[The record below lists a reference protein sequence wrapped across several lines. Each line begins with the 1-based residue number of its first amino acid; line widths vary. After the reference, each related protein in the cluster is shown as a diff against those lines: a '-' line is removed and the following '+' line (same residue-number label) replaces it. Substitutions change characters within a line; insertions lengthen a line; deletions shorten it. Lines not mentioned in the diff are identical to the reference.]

1 MARQM
6 TSSAFH
12 KSKTLD
18 NKYMLGDEIGKGAYG
33 RVYKGLDLENGD
45 FVAIKQVSLENI
57 AQEDLNI
64 IMQEIDL
71 LKNLNHKNIVKYLGS
86 LKTKSHLHIIL
97 EYVENGSLAN
107 IIKPNKFGPFPESL
121 VAVYIAQVLEGLVYL
136 HEQGVIHRDIKGAN
150 ILTTKEGL
158 VKLADFG
165 VATKLTEADV
175 NTHSVVGTPYWMA
188 PEVIEMSGVCAASDI
203 WSVGCTVIELLTCVP
218 PYFDLQPMPALF
230 RIVQDENPPIPDS
243 LSPAITD
250 FLRQCFKKDAGQRP
264 DAKTLLS
271 HPWIKNS
278 RRALQNTLRHSG
290 TLRNIEEVGA
300 GGASISSSE
309 QEHNIETSSAEK
321 DKTEMSSS
329 ETSVVSKP
337 CEDDSSKTNLTEE
350 RTNNL
355 DEDNISDQVPTFA
368 IHEKSPIVT
377 SSSRLLGSHDSEI
390 EDERS
395 NLNQQGEVL
404 INGEVEAA
412 ESTKRTVVAKKVEK
426 KGSAV
431 GIIHGKFNFGQK
443 NQESTTRKGVKE
455 PMTSGGNE
463 LSKFSD
469 SPGDASLEDLFHPLD
484 NLEDRVAEASTSASS
499 SNVIQGNVVSDGGKN
514 DLATKLRAT
523 IAQKQMENE
532 SVQASG
538 DLLRLMMG
546 VLKEDVID
554 IDTLVFEDKLP
565 AENLFHLQAVEFSKL
580 VSLLR
585 PDEPEDVIVSSC
597 QKLTTFFH
605 QRPEQKIVFITQHG
619 LLPLMELLEV
629 PRTRVI
635 CSVLQ
640 VLNQI
645 IKDNTEFQEN
655 ACLVGLIPIVMSF
668 AVHDRPREVRMEAA
682 FFFQQLCQS
691 SSLTLQMF
699 IACRGIPILVG
710 FLEADYAKYR
720 EMVHMAIDGMWQVF
734 KLQKST
740 SRNDFCRIA
749 AKNGILLRLINT
761 LYSLNEATRLA
772 SIASGGGFAPDSLSS
787 RPRSGALDSNSPFT
801 RIDSAFYGND
811 LPDHLKV
818 KPGDQI
824 SQTGLL
830 EPSQASAS
838 HSPELRF
845 IASDADRPRS
855 SVSNVEPLSGSRV
868 TDPASLDRLS
878 NSAVK
883 DHLPTRDKESAD
895 RWKNEPSRAEV
906 DLKQQRGANVATGRI
921 SMDKAPKSMDVSTNG
936 SSAHTGSQQENIRP
950 LLSLL
955 DKEPPSRHFS
965 GQLEYVKHLT
975 GMEKHESIL
984 PLLHGSTD
992 KKTNGLDFLMAEFA
1006 EVSGKGRENS
1016 NVDSLPR
1023 SSPQAANK
1031 KHGPLTSNGGTV
1043 AASGLASQR
1052 ASGVLS
1058 GSGVLNARPGSATSS
1073 GLLTHMVSPWNVD
1086 VAREYLEKVADLLFE
1101 FAAADTAVKSYM
1113 CSQSLLSR
1121 LFQMFN
1127 KIEPPILLKLLKCI
1141 NHLST
1146 DPHCLEHLQRADAI
1160 KYLIPN
1166 LDLKEGSLVSQIH
1179 HEVLNA
1185 LFNLCKINKRR
1196 QEQAA
1201 ENGIIPHLM
1210 HFIMSDSPLR
1220 QCALPLLCDMAH
1232 ASRNSREQLRAHGGL
1247 DVYLSL
1253 LEDNIWS
1260 VTSLDSIAVCLA
1272 HDNENRK
1279 VEQALLKKDAV
1290 QKLVKFFQCC
1300 PEQHFLHILEPFL
1313 KIITKS
1319 SRINTTLAV
1328 NGLTPLLI
1336 SRLDH
1341 PDAIARL
1348 NLLKLIKAVYEH
1360 HPRPKQLIVEND
1372 LPQKLKNLIEER
1384 RDGQSSG
1391 GQVLVKQMATS
1402 LLKALHINTVL

>member
-64 IMQEIDL
+64 IM
-71 LKNLNHKNIVKYLGS
+71 NLNHKNIVKYLGS

-290 TLRNIEEVGA
+290 TLRNIDEVGA

-309 QEHNIETSSAEK
+309 QGHNIEASSAEK

-329 ETSVVSKP
+329 ETSVVSKSYD
-337 CEDDSSKTNLTEE
+337 DDSSKTNLTEE

-355 DEDNISDQVPTFA
+355 DEDTISDQVPTFV
-368 IHEKSPIVT
+368 IHEKSPIET
-377 SSSRLLGSHDSEI
+377 SSSKLLGSHDSEI
-390 EDERS
+390 EDQRP
-395 NLNQQGEVL
+395 NLNQQGEVMT
-404 INGEVEAA
+404 NGEVEGA
-412 ESTKRTVVAKKVEK
+412 ESTKKTVVAKKVEK
-426 KGSAV
+426 KASAV

-443 NQESTTRKGVKE
+443 NQESSPRKAVKE
-455 PMTSGGNE
+455 PMTSGSNE

-565 AENLFHLQAVEFSKL
+565 AENLFHLQAVEFNKL

-720 EMVHMAIDGMWQVF
+720 
-734 KLQKST
+734 
-740 SRNDFCRIA
+740 
-749 AKNGILLRLINT
+749 
-761 LYSLNEATRLA
+761 
-772 SIASGGGFAPDSLSS
+772 
-787 RPRSGALDSNSPFT
+787 
-801 RIDSAFYGND
+801 
-811 LPDHLKV
+811 
-818 KPGDQI
+818 
-824 SQTGLL
+824 
-830 EPSQASAS
+830 
-838 HSPELRF
+838 
-845 IASDADRPRS
+845 
-855 SVSNVEPLSGSRV
+855 
-868 TDPASLDRLS
+868 
-878 NSAVK
+878 
-883 DHLPTRDKESAD
+883 
-895 RWKNEPSRAEV
+895 
-906 DLKQQRGANVATGRI
+906 
-921 SMDKAPKSMDVSTNG
+921 
-936 SSAHTGSQQENIRP
+936 
-950 LLSLL
+950 
-955 DKEPPSRHFS
+955 
-965 GQLEYVKHLT
+965 
-975 GMEKHESIL
+975 
-984 PLLHGSTD
+984 
-992 KKTNGLDFLMAEFA
+992 
-1006 EVSGKGRENS
+1006 
-1016 NVDSLPR
+1016 
-1023 SSPQAANK
+1023 
-1031 KHGPLTSNGGTV
+1031 
-1043 AASGLASQR
+1043 
-1052 ASGVLS
+1052 
-1058 GSGVLNARPGSATSS
+1058 
-1073 GLLTHMVSPWNVD
+1073 
-1086 VAREYLEKVADLLFE
+1086 
-1101 FAAADTAVKSYM
+1101 
-1113 CSQSLLSR
+1113 
-1121 LFQMFN
+1121 
-1127 KIEPPILLKLLKCI
+1127 
-1141 NHLST
+1141 
-1146 DPHCLEHLQRADAI
+1146 
-1160 KYLIPN
+1160 
-1166 LDLKEGSLVSQIH
+1166 
-1179 HEVLNA
+1179 
-1185 LFNLCKINKRR
+1185 
-1196 QEQAA
+1196 
-1201 ENGIIPHLM
+1201 
-1210 HFIMSDSPLR
+1210 
-1220 QCALPLLCDMAH
+1220 
-1232 ASRNSREQLRAHGGL
+1232 
-1247 DVYLSL
+1247 
-1253 LEDNIWS
+1253 
-1260 VTSLDSIAVCLA
+1260 
-1272 HDNENRK
+1272 
-1279 VEQALLKKDAV
+1279 
-1290 QKLVKFFQCC
+1290 
-1300 PEQHFLHILEPFL
+1300 
-1313 KIITKS
+1313 
-1319 SRINTTLAV
+1319 
-1328 NGLTPLLI
+1328 
-1336 SRLDH
+1336 
-1341 PDAIARL
+1341 
-1348 NLLKLIKAVYEH
+1348 
-1360 HPRPKQLIVEND
+1360 
-1372 LPQKLKNLIEER
+1372 
-1384 RDGQSSG
+1384 
-1391 GQVLVKQMATS
+1391 
-1402 LLKALHINTVL
+1402 